1 MSLAHYGDG
10 VSTARIRVRVKDLSP
25 KVAALD
31 NSGLEAGRMS
41 RRLSGWT
48 PSRSHVNTLITQS
61 GASTLAR
68 ARFLVRNNGYAA
80 NAVECFASNLIGAGI
95 VPSWLVDDADLKDAG
110 QDLWVRWTDDADSEG
125 VTDFYG
131 LQRRIGRELF
141 IAGEC
146 FVRLRPRYLSD
157 GLSVPLQ
164 LQVLPSEMLP
174 INQNLV
180 WENGNFIRQG
190 IEFDGIGRRVA
201 YHFWKENP
209 GDLTILPRFGEMTR
223 VPADQVLHVYDPVEA
238 GQIRGLS
245 RLTPAIVSLWTLDSY
260 DDAELERKKTAAL
273 FTAFITRPDPDGE
286 LFDKDAE
293 AKAKAG
299 DGIATVTLEAGA
311 ARVLMPG
318 ETVETAAPADV
329 GPNYEAFQYRA
340 LVKACAGLGLPY
352 AGVTGDLRGSNYATQ
367 RAGLI
372 EARRRLEAIQHSVV
386 VFLLNRPVWAAWQ
399 DQAVL
404 AGAIKLNGYA
414 TDPQPYRSVRWISPR
429 WEWVDPQKDR
439 IAEVIAVNAG
449 FKARSQVIEAEGYDA
464 AEIDERIAEDDA
476 RAKSLGLTFIGT
488 GSAKTLVSETPP
500 EDASN
505 PTPAEGEGGD
515 PAQTPA
521 PAPAPAPKP
530 KPKRSKK
537 G

>member
-1 MSLAHYGDG
+1 
-10 VSTARIRVRVKDLSP
+10 
-25 KVAALD
+25 
-31 NSGLEAGRMS
+31 MS

-61 GASTLAR
+61 GATTLAR
-68 ARFLVRNNGYAA
+68 ARFLVRNNGYAS

-95 VPSWLVDDADLKDAG
+95 VPSWLVDDTVLKDEG
-110 QDLWVRWTDDADSEG
+110 QDLWLRWTDDADAEG

-146 FVRLRPRYLSD
+146 FVRLRPRYLTD

-174 INQNLV
+174 INQNLI
-180 WENGNFIRQG
+180 WQNGNWIRQG
-190 IEFDGIGRRVA
+190 IEFDAIGRRVA

-209 GDLTILPRFGEMTR
+209 GDLTVLPRFGEITR
-223 VPADQVLHVYDPVEA
+223 VPAEQVLHIYDPVEA

-273 FTAFITRPDPDGE
+273 FTAFITRPDMDGD
-286 LFDKDAE
+286 LFDKAAE
-293 AKAKAG
+293 AAAKAG
-299 DGIATVTLEAGA
+299 TGDATVTLEAGA

-318 ETVETAAPADV
+318 ETIETAAPADV

-340 LVKACAGLGLPY
+340 LIKATAAMGLPY
-352 AGVTGDLRGSNYATQ
+352 TGVTGDLRNSNYSTQ
-367 RAGLI
+367 RAALI

-404 AGAIKLNGYA
+404 AGKLSLDGYA
-414 TDPQPYRSVRWISPR
+414 SDPSPYRSVRWIAPR

-476 RAKSLGLTFIGT
+476 RAKALGLTFSGT
-488 GSAKTLVSETPP
+488 GSARTLVSETPP
-500 EDASN
+500 EDSSN
-505 PTPAEGEGGD
+505 PTPSEGEGGD
-515 PAQTPA
+515 GAEPALPAPQTP
-521 PAPAPAPKP
+521 PAPKP
-530 KPKRSKK
+530 KPKKK
-537 G
+537 KA